1 MLKGIAV
8 SRGIAEGGAYVLEDE
23 SPLTVPRRAIDEA
36 AVATELARF
45 AAALDEAEGCLRGV
59 HADLLTRVGP
69 EEARVFEAD
78 ILLLRDPTLSER
90 VAARCSREKINVEAA
105 VADVVEELSASF
117 AALEDAYLRERAADV
132 RDVGRRIL
140 ERLLT
145 HRCEHLHHLPDGV
158 IIVTGELLPSATAR
172 MNLQAVRGI
181 VTEGGGRTSHTSI
194 LTRSLG
200 IPGVIGVKDA
210 TRRIK
215 TGDAL
220 IVDGTAGTVHVDP
233 SPDVRREYARLAAE
247 FAAYRESL
255 DDVLDLPA
263 VTGDGVAVELSANI
277 GKIADAEAAMLFKA
291 EGVGLY
297 RTEFNFLVRDRFPT
311 EEEQYRIY
319 ASVADRMQPRPVVIR
334 ALDLGSDKTLPYFPM
349 PSEANPSL
357 GRRGTRLLLR
367 HPDLLRAQLAAILRL
382 GATHPVSVLL
392 PMIGAVEEVVAV
404 KTVLDD
410 VKARLRRDGVPFAP
424 DLPVGVMIETAAAA
438 IVAGDLAQE
447 ADFLSV
453 GTNDLIQY
461 LLAADRTSEEMATYY
476 EPLHPAVLRTI
487 RAVVEAARAAGKKA
501 SVCGE
506 MAGNAAYTELLLGL
520 GVRSFSVTPSEI
532 LAIKKVVRSVTLAHA
547 ERLAARVLEFRTV
560 QDIKTCCRAF
570 GVAFAEEL

>member
-8 SRGIAEGGAYVLEDE
+8 SRGIAEGTAYVLEDTG
-23 SPLTVPRRAIDEA
+23 PLTVPRRAIDEA
-36 AVATELARF
+36 AVASELARF
-45 AAALDEAEGCLRGV
+45 AAALDEAEACLRGV
-59 HADLLTRVGP
+59 HADLRERIGA

-78 ILLLRDPTLSER
+78 VLLLRDPTFSSR
-90 VAARCSREKINVEAA
+90 VAERCSRERINVEAA
-105 VADVVEELSASF
+105 VADVVEQLSTSF
-117 AALEDAYLRERAADV
+117 AALEDVYLRERAADV

-145 HRCEHLHHLPDGV
+145 HRCEHLHHLPEGV

-210 TRRIK
+210 VRSIK

-220 IVDGTAGTVHVDP
+220 IVDGTAGSVHVNP
-233 SPDVRREYARLAAE
+233 SPEVRREYERLEAE
-247 FAAYRESL
+247 VAAYRDSL
-255 DDVLDLPA
+255 DEVLDLPA
-263 VTGDGVAVELSANI
+263 VTGDGVVVELSANI
-277 GKIADAEAAMLFKA
+277 GKIADAEAAALFRA
-291 EGVGLY
+291 DGVGLY
-297 RTEFNFLVRDRFPT
+297 RTEFNFLVCDRFPT

-319 ASVADRMQPRPVVIR
+319 ASVADRMRPRPVVVR
-334 ALDLGSDKTLPYFPM
+334 ALDLGSDKMLPYFPM
-349 PSEANPSL
+349 PVEANPSL
-357 GRRGTRLLLR
+357 GQRGTRLLLR
-367 HPDLLRAQLAAILRL
+367 HPDLLRAQLGAILRL

-392 PMIGAVEEVVAV
+392 PMVGAVEEVVAV
-404 KTVLDD
+404 KEILDD
-410 VKARLRRDGVPFAP
+410 VKGRLRREGAPFDAN
-424 DLPVGVMIETAAAA
+424 LPVGAMIETAAAA
-438 IVAGDLAQE
+438 IVAGDLAEE

-461 LLAADRTSEEMATYY
+461 LLSADRTSEGMVAYY

-487 RAVVEAARAAGKKA
+487 HAVVEASRAAGKKI

-506 MAGNAAYTELLLGL
+506 MAGSAVYTELLLGL

-532 LAIKKVVRSVTLAHA
+532 LAIKRVVRSITLARA
-547 ERLAARVLEFRTV
+547 ERLAAHVLKLKTV
-560 QDIKTCCRAF
+560 QDIKTYCRAF
-570 GVAFAEEL
+570 GVAFADEL